1 MEMVLPNISVIIPTY
16 NRASMINEA
25 VESVLSQKY
34 KDIELIVV
42 DDGSSDNTA
51 EMLRPYLDRVI
62 YIKQENQGNAAARN
76 TGLKEAKGELIAFN
90 DSDDLWVEDKLEKEV
105 RYLEEHPDVDMVCG
119 NGIIFGNTK
128 DAGRLVISQSRA
140 ESLEKKGITVKD
152 IFMKSTIR
160 TPTVVI
166 RKKVIDALGG
176 FDGNLRVCVDGDF
189 SLRLLGSGYKAAFIN
204 DIFFKLRK
212 HDDNLSSD
220 REQRLL
226 HSIKIIKKLL
236 SDKPELEGIIGKE
249 NISKR
254 LAYRY
259 YRLAKT
265 YKKKGKF
272 NDAVESISN
281 AISLRPYSLI
291 YRLYKLR
298 FSLNL

>member
-1 MEMVLPNISVIIPTY
+1 MVV
-16 NRASMINEA
+16 EA
-25 VESVLSQKY
+25 VESVLNQTY
-34 KDIELIVV
+34 KNLELIVV
-42 DDGSSDNTA
+42 DDGSTDDT
-51 EMLRPYLDRVI
+51 EDVLKPYLDRI
-62 YIKQENQGNAAARN
+62 KYIKQENKGNAAARN
-76 TGLKEAKGELIAFN
+76 TGLKEAKGEFIAFN
-90 DSDDLWVEDKLEKEV
+90 DSDDLWVGDNLEKEV
-105 RYLEEHPDVDMVCG
+105 RYLHEHPDVDMVCG
-119 NGIIFGNTK
+119 NGIIFGNTR
-128 DAGRLVISQSRA
+128 DVGRLVISDKRA
-140 ESLEKKGITVKD
+140 RLLEKNGVTVKD

-166 RKKVIDALGG
+166 RKKVIDTLGG
-176 FDGNLRVCVDGDF
+176 FDGSLRVCVDGDF
-189 SLRLLGSGYKAAFIN
+189 SLRLLGSGYKVAFMN
-204 DIFFKLRK
+204 EVFFKLRK

-281 AISLRPYSLI
+281 AISLRPYSI
-291 YRLYKLR
+291 TYRLYKLR

>member
-1 MEMVLPNISVIIPTY
+1 MEIPLPNVSVIIPTY
-16 NRASMINEA
+16 NRASMVIEA
-25 VESVLSQKY
+25 VESVLNQTY

-42 DDGSSDNTA
+42 DDGSTDNT
-51 EMLRPYLDRVI
+51 EDVLRPYFGRI
-62 YIKQENQGNAAARN
+62 TYIKQENRGNAAARN
-76 TGLKEAKGELIAFN
+76 MGLKEAKGELIAFN

-140 ESLEKKGITVKD
+140 ESLERKGISIKD

-166 RKKVIDALGG
+166 RKMVIDALGG

-189 SLRLLGSGYKAAFIN
+189 SLRLLGGGYKATFIN
-204 DIFFKLRK
+204 DVFFKLRK
-212 HDDNLSSD
+212 HDDNLSAD

-236 SDKPELEGIIGKE
+236 SEKPELEGIIGRE
-249 NISKR
+249 NINKR

-265 YKKKGKF
+265 YRKKGKVNAAF
-272 NDAVESISN
+272 ESITN

-298 FSLNL
+298 FLLNV